1 MSGSN
6 KKYRKGSD
14 EQVKRSQVMDKYSTD
29 TNEMNSIDRQ
39 LEDLLK
45 GQQVSAPEVLSGKDA
60 IMDVLGRAADD
71 PAFMRRMADDA
82 GKTLQEYYTLTAEER
97 AALASGDIRKIEEWV
112 GKLDT
117 RLATWLLYRL
127 SQEKW

>member
-1 MSGSN
+1 
-6 KKYRKGSD
+6 
-14 EQVKRSQVMDKYSTD
+14 MDKYSTD

>member
-60 IMDVLGRAADD
+60 IMDVLARAADD

-82 GKTLQEYYTLTAEER
+82 GKTLQEYYTLTSEER
-97 AALASGDIRKIEEWV
+97 AALASGDIRKIEAWV
-112 GKLDT
+112 GKLDS

>member
-1 MSGSN
+1 MSGSRN
-6 KKYRKGSD
+6 KHKDESD
-14 EQVKRSQVMDKYSTD
+14 EQAKRSQVMDKHSTD
-29 TNEMNSIDRQ
+29 INKMNSIDRQ
-39 LEDLLK
+39 LEELLK
-45 GQQVSAPEVLSGKDA
+45 EQTVSTPQVLSGKEA

-82 GKTLQEYYTLTAEER
+82 GKTLQEYYTLTPEER

-112 GKLDT
+112 GKLDS

>member
-6 KKYRKGSD
+6 KKHKKESD
-14 EQVKRSQVMDKYSTD
+14 EQVKRSQVMDKHSTD
-29 TNEMNSIDRQ
+29 TNEMNTFDRQ
-39 LEDLLK
+39 LEELLK
-45 GQQVSAPEVLSGKDA
+45 GQSVSAPKVLSGKDA
-60 IMDVLGRAADD
+60 IMDVLARAADD

-82 GKTLQEYYTLTAEER
+82 GKTLQEYYTLTSEER

-112 GKLDT
+112 GKLDA
-117 RLATWLLYRL
+117 RIATWLLYRL